1 MAFKMCE
8 GRCKHSAKGSLSF
21 HQEHSPRQ
29 SWDECAVGSKTL
41 FFLVS
46 PLCGSGAWTHDL
58 VISEQKCHIVSCH
71 LLTRP
76 KNGSTQFS
84 FQMVDNSPCS
94 CHLLNVWGKKSP
106 LVPMSSDP
114 YIYYVDTRVQNDKSE
129 HQGQHPLSKW
139 SLVYC
144 VEEKLQKP
152 EYYLHH
158 CDQIYEVRFTDLWKV
173 RLQTR
178 VFESV
183 HWHQVLFQFLSW
195 AADRNEKPK
204 LNVETIVCG
213 RCRRN
218 TNFDANIKRLYIYI
232 YTAGGGGSPRG
243 RQSGSLNWRKNS
255 VSLW

>member
-1 MAFKMCE
+1 MCE

-76 KNGSTQFS
+76 KNGGTQFS

-94 CHLLNVWGKKSP
+94 CHLLNVWGKKS

-114 YIYYVDTRVQNDKSE
+114 YIYMICRYACAEWQIRTSGSASTVHMKSCI
-129 HQGQHPLSKW
+129 L
-139 SLVYC
+139 
-144 VEEKLQKP
+144 
-152 EYYLHH
+152 
-158 CDQIYEVRFTDLWKV
+158 
-173 RLQTR
+173 
-178 VFESV
+178 
-183 HWHQVLFQFLSW
+183 
-195 AADRNEKPK
+195 
-204 LNVETIVCG
+204 CG
-213 RCRRN
+213 R
-218 TNFDANIKRLYIYI
+218 K
-232 YTAGGGGSPRG
+232 TAETWV
-243 RQSGSLNWRKNS
+243 LLT
-255 VSLW
+255 SLWPNLWSSLYRSVKSPSANTSVWVCALAPSPFSISVLSCWPKWEA

>member
-1 MAFKMCE
+1 MAALNFLF
-8 GRCKHSAKGSLSF
+8 RWST
-21 HQEHSPRQ
+21 
-29 SWDECAVGSKTL
+29 TL
-41 FFLVS
+41 H
-46 PLCGSGAWTHDL
+46 AH
-58 VISEQKCHIVSCH
+58 VICSTYGVKNLLFPCH
-71 LLTRP
+71 LTLI
-76 KNGSTQFS
+76 
-84 FQMVDNSPCS
+84 
-94 CHLLNVWGKKSP
+94 HIW
-106 LVPMSSDP
+106 
-114 YIYYVDTRVQNDKSE
+114 YVDTRVQNDKSE
-129 HQGQHPLSKW
+129 HQGQHPLSTW

-232 YTAGGGGSPRG
+232 YMRFKATTNTILRLSICQRLPICGLSIQRP
-243 RQSGSLNWRKNS
+243 
-255 VSLW
+255 